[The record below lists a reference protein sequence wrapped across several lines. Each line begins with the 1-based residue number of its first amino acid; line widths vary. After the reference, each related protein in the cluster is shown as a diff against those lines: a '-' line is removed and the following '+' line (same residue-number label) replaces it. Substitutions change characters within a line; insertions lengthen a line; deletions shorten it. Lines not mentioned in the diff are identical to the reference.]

1 MPPEYGRQ
9 TGDIDGVYYDA
20 ALCGQLCDSFLHV
33 DGVPVCDGIKG
44 EAKSSKLFF
53 LPLAQG
59 VAHLATISVVDFPCK
74 FVAKLLA
81 VELNKNTPPEVQH
94 RRCSSRCAWS

>member
-9 TGDIDGVYYDA
+9 KGDIGRVYDA
-20 ALCGQLCDSFLHV
+20 ALSGQLCDGFLHV

-44 EAKSSKLFF
+44 EAKSTKLFF

-59 VAHLATISVVDFPCK
+59 VEHVATISMVDFP
-74 FVAKLLA
+74 
-81 VELNKNTPPEVQH
+81 
-94 RRCSSRCAWS
+94 